1 MLPTHRIKCS
11 SITLVRC
18 ELKEKVM
25 GIEFKVRV
33 KGVTQTALRLGCHQT
48 HLSRIMRGERK
59 PSKALEKKMRRL
71 GLVPGSAA

>member
-1 MLPTHRIKCS
+1 
-11 SITLVRC
+11 
-18 ELKEKVM
+18 M